1 MNTTEATIFFKY
13 ARNELNAHIDAFVA
27 YSNTPD
33 SRALKKAYF
42 ESVQRM
48 GVVNELLEK
57 FGCYIDIDG
66 EIKRLDDNTVV
77 DTQTIAEQWAKRQ

>member
-1 MNTTEATIFFKY
+1 MNTTEATIFEY
-13 ARNELNAHIDAFVA
+13 ALIELEALNNAFAE
-27 YSNTPD
+27 YSKKPD
-33 SRALKKAYF
+33 SRTLKKAYF

-66 EIKRLDDNTVV
+66 KIKMLDDNTIEY
-77 DTQTIAEQWAKRQ
+77 TRTIAEQWAKRQ